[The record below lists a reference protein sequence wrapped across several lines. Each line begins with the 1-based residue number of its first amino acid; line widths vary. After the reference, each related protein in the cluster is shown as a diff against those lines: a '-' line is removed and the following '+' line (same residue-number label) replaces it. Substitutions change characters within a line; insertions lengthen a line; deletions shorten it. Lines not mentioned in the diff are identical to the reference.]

1 MSNYCR
7 LTYLLRQTSKPNQ
20 AGVAIKSGR
29 EAAVQVCP
37 GQRQH
42 QESLKPIEYIS
53 ECHAPQDG
61 SASLAQAGQQDYHPS
76 SKRHRR
82 PGVSEAPRNRSQG
95 SSQQQRT
102 IIVKLRGIDVQG
114 LRSSETPRPKQRR
127 RREIL
132 PTLLR
137 DRRALYQQAPRFQ
150 GIVGKV
156 RYQGSEV

>member
-20 AGVAIKSGR
+20 AGVATKSGR
-29 EAAVQVCP
+29 EAAVHVCP

-61 SASLAQAGQQDYHPS
+61 SASLAQAGQQDHHPS

-114 LRSSETPRPKQRR
+114 LRRHQALCRIS
-127 RREIL
+127 
-132 PTLLR
+132 PTLFRVWRVLH
-137 DRRALYQQAPRFQ
+137 QQAPRFR
-150 GIVGKV
+150 GIVEKL
-156 RYQGSEV
+156 